1 MNIIDEKNYVDVAE
15 GVIPRLKARK
25 DKYGKPI
32 GLVTTSKIRNLLSM
46 SSDIYNEVS
55 VSQSDVLSD
64 RILSRIQYLRIRFLY
79 ESGRDEKVKAFV
91 EEARLLEIL
100 KSIGTEKKNFLLFNH
115 YMEAL
120 IAYHRFNGGKD

>member
-15 GVIPRLKARK
+15 GVIPRLKARTGK
-25 DKYGKPI
+25 NGKPL

-64 RILSRIQYLRIRFLY
+64 RVLSRIQYLRIRFLY
-79 ESGRDEKVKAFV
+79 EAGRDERVKAFV